1 MFVVAHISDLHFNGT
16 DYNRRRNEAAVEY
29 INQYSAGID
38 ALLIT
43 GDIADTGARE
53 QYEEFVSTVR
63 SDLPTLTTIGNHDD
77 LLTYRDVVGLPENS
91 ILDIPHRSGDADD
104 LRIIAVDSSIPDSA
118 GGYLTDATLEYVG
131 SRISEVGSSTP
142 ILLAFH
148 HPPVVL
154 HMPVMDVIRQTGE
167 DRLADLVA
175 AHPNIAGLLCGHAHT
190 PAVTTFAG
198 RPLCLAPGVSSTL
211 NLPFEGTGVVNV
223 SQPPSIAFHLLDDE
237 RLTTHFRVATP
248 KH

>member
-16 DYNRRRNEAAVEY
+16 EYNRSRNEAAVEY
-29 INQYSAGID
+29 INQYSVGID

-43 GDIADTGARE
+43 GDIADTGAPE
-53 QYEEFVSTVR
+53 QYEEFVSTVT

-77 LLTYRDVVGLPENS
+77 LQTYRDVVGLPENS
-91 ILDIPHRSGDADD
+91 ILDVPNRSGDSHN

-118 GGYLTDATLEYVG
+118 GGYLSDATLAFVDAAIG
-131 SRISEVGSSTP
+131 EVDSATS

-167 DRLADLVA
+167 DRLIDLVA
-175 AHPNIAGLLCGHAHT
+175 AHPNIVGLLCGHAHT
-190 PAVTTFAG
+190 PAVTRFAG

-211 NLPFEGTGVVNV
+211 NLPFEGSGVVNV

-248 KH
+248 KS